1 VTTHL
6 LSINNRAHARVPVT
20 LLEGILDKAIKKYG
34 GRLKN
39 IPTRTD
45 LVFLRNAAI
54 ANLNKVYR
62 KKKGPTDV
70 LSFSY
75 IQHKPWGAGRPLEI
89 GDIFIA
95 PKEAEKRAKN
105 HGNSL
110 RIEIGFLFLH
120 GVLHILGFDHEKN
133 KKEESRM
140 ARAENALIKAF
151 PELRKAHAGKGL
163 ILREGVVVH

>member
-1 VTTHL
+1 VAAHL
-6 LSINNRAHARVPVT
+6 LSINNRVHARVPVT
-20 LLEGILDKAIKKYG
+20 LLEAIADTAIKKYG
-34 GRLKN
+34 GALKK

-45 LVFLRNAAI
+45 LVFLSNAAI
-54 ANLNKVYR
+54 ANLNETYR

-75 IQHKPWGAGRPLEI
+75 IEHKPWGAGRPLEI

-95 PKEAEKRAKN
+95 PKEAQRRAAQ

-110 RIEIGFLFLH
+110 RIEIAFLFLH
-120 GVLHILGFDHEKN
+120 GVLHVLGFDHEKN
-133 KKEESRM
+133 KREKARM

-151 PELRKAHAGKGL
+151 PELSTAHSGKGL
-163 ILREGVVVH
+163 ILREGVVH